1 MKCVKLLVYGL
12 LTIAFLFIWVVIV
25 LVLSSQRIGD
35 HPWHRPFG
43 VEFLFLLLCSCP
55 ASAGIGV
62 GHVVLGLFMPTTR
75 LTKVLPFVAA
85 AVAFSPFCL
94 VRVHFVGE
102 TLALCGA
109 AMVILCLSCA
119 VNDLRR
125 FLGQK
130 ERVGTEEP
138 GRQGT

>member
-1 MKCVKLLVYGL
+1 MRYVKLFIYSL
-12 LTIAFLFIWVVIV
+12 LTGAFLFIWIVIV

-35 HPWHRPFG
+35 QPWHRPFG

-55 ASAGIGV
+55 ASVGIGV
-62 GHVVLGLFMPTTR
+62 GHVVLGFSMPTTR

-94 VRVHFVGE
+94 VRLHFVDE
-102 TLALCGA
+102 TIALCGA

-119 VNDLRR
+119 VNDMRR
-125 FLGQK
+125 LFNK
-130 ERVGTEEP
+130 EVHAGTEEP
-138 GRQGT
+138 GR